1 MKTDVENLSET
12 RVKLTVDLPF
22 DDLTDELDAAYKR
35 IASQVQIPG
44 FRKGKVPRAIIDQR
58 LGRGAVLE
66 EVVNAAVPPAYEAA
80 IKEADVIPLGQPQ
93 VEITDITDGDKI
105 AFVAEVDIRP
115 AFDLP
120 DYKGIEVEVA
130 PLAVSDEDVAEQL
143 DLLAKRF
150 GSYSEVDRDVADG
163 DVLLIDMTAM
173 SDGTE
178 IEELAQ
184 TALSYEVGEE
194 GLVPG
199 LDEAVIGLSAGQSTT
214 FDFTPEFG
222 DYQGKPIEVSVT
234 VSTVRERIMP
244 ELDDEL
250 AMMASEFDTLDEL
263 RADLR
268 TRLERAR
275 LMERGQEAREK
286 AHDQLLAAFEV
297 PLPEGVIAAEVEQH
311 FENHGESDDDH
322 RAEVEADARKSLK
335 SQFLMDAIAEAE
347 DVSVG
352 EGELSQWLL
361 MQAPRYGMSPDQFA
375 QALVEAGQVPMAVAE
390 VRRGKALAV
399 VLESA
404 RITDTDGN
412 EIDLSQLD
420 RQAEEAEAEELAEE
434 LSEEAE
440 ELVDALEEA
449 EEELDEAEAVLEA
462 DEALEAE
469 EALEAAEAE
478 EAAEERDR

>member
-22 DDLTDELDAAYKR
+22 DELSDELDAAYQR

-66 EVVNAAVPPAYEAA
+66 EVVNSAVPPAYEAA
-80 IKEADVIPLGQPQ
+80 IKEADVVPLGQPQ
-93 VEITDITDGDKI
+93 VEVTDIADGDKI
-105 AFVAEVDIRP
+105 AFTAEVDIRP
-115 AFDLP
+115 SFELP
-120 DYKGIEVEVA
+120 EYKGIEVQVA
-130 PLAVSDEDVAEQL
+130 PLAVTDADVAEQL

-150 GSYSEVDRDVADG
+150 GSYSEVDRAVADG
-163 DVLLIDMTAM
+163 DVLLIDMTAT

-184 TALSYEVGEE
+184 TALSYEVGED

-199 LDEAVIGLSAGQSTT
+199 LDEAVIGLSAGDAKT

-234 VSTVRERIMP
+234 VSAVRERIMP

-275 LMERGQEAREK
+275 LMERGQEAREQ
-286 AHDQLLAAFEV
+286 AHDQLLDAFDV

-311 FENHGESDDDH
+311 FENHGEHDEAH
-322 RAEVEADARKSLK
+322 RAEVESDARKSLK

-352 EGELSQWLL
+352 EGELSQWLM

-412 EIDLSQLD
+412 TIDLSQLD
-420 RQAEEAEAEELAEE
+420 RQAQEAEAEELV
-434 LSEEAE
+434 EEAE
-440 ELVDALEEA
+440 ELVEALEEA
-449 EEELDEAEAVLEA
+449 EAEVDA
-462 DEALEAE
+462 DS
-469 EALEAAEAE
+469 
-478 EAAEERDR
+478 DR